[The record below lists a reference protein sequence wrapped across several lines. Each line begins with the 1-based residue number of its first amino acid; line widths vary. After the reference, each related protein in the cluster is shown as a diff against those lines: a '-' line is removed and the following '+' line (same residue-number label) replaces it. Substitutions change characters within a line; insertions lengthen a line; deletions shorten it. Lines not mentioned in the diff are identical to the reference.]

1 MPKPRSLRAKMLALI
16 LLPVIVAL
24 VAVTLLA
31 ISRASS
37 AQETS
42 AYAELNQRTA
52 VESAKVDAAVARVQ
66 NIANS
71 AALILSTSNSRADA
85 IAGMT
90 ALQTAAKGSVVA
102 IFGSLL
108 PNTFGSDAAAA
119 GQPGTLPDGSFQPSV
134 ALDAKGKIAVTA
146 SKDGLTGAGNFVND
160 PDAGRPGA
168 GRARGHDVRDLPG
181 GRSSAAA
188 RSSAPPARPARSR

>member
-24 VAVTLLA
+24 AAVTLLA

-52 VESAKVDAAVARVQ
+52 VESAKVDAAVAGVQ

-102 IFGSLL
+102 VFGGLL
-108 PNTFGSDAAAA
+108 PNTFGSDAGAA

-146 SKDGLTGAGNFVND
+146 SKDGLTGAETFVKH

-168 GRARGHDVRDLPG
+168 RRATRARCT
-181 GRSSAAA
+181 
-188 RSSAPPARPARSR
+188 